1 MQGRLYLMSWLA
13 FLVGIALFSAQ
24 AMDWLPN
31 NLWTHNSIIY
41 GSTLEMIVLFF
52 TLAQKITLLNK
63 ENNITRQEMFKT
75 QNQLQDTLRTND
87 RELFKIVKK
96 RTTTLEKA
104 NEYLISQHGKVHDT
118 LTGLANADLINEQLR
133 LLLAECKRKDTKL
146 VVLLLN
152 LDNFKEVNTKFGHE
166 IGDKLLINIA
176 AKIRDNLRESDVAA
190 RTAGDEFIILLEVSN
205 TEKDPAL
212 ISRKL
217 KKAIDQ
223 TTLIDG
229 YAIQIAVSIGVAI
242 YPDNGDDVED
252 LLSKATQAMYVDKGY
267 VKSSTGAVTP

>member
-1 MQGRLYLMSWLA
+1 
-13 FLVGIALFSAQ
+13 
-24 AMDWLPN
+24 
-31 NLWTHNSIIY
+31 
-41 GSTLEMIVLFF
+41 
-52 TLAQKITLLNK
+52 
-63 ENNITRQEMFKT
+63 
-75 QNQLQDTLRTND
+75 
-87 RELFKIVKK
+87 
-96 RTTTLEKA
+96 
-104 NEYLISQHGKVHDT
+104 
-118 LTGLANADLINEQLR
+118 
-133 LLLAECKRKDTKL
+133 LLAECKRKDTKL

-152 LDNFKEVNTKFGHE
+152 LDNFKGVNTKLSHE

-190 RTAGDEFIILLEVSN
+190 RTSGDEFIILLEVSN
-205 TEKDPAL
+205 TDKDPAL
-212 ISRKL
+212 ICRKL

-267 VKSSTGAVTP
+267 VKSSAGAVTP